1 MDKIDKIYI
10 INLKDR
16 IDRWNDSLVQLNKY
30 NIGNYERFDAI
41 RPDLKKID
49 PIHYKK
55 NNLKINEKYIIGALG
70 CKLSHIEI
78 IKNAKKKNY
87 KQILILEDDFLF
99 CENFIEKYN
108 KIYSNIQKGEINID
122 MMYLGFSIVRKNPFI
137 DTLID
142 NFKKVTNVHTT
153 HAYII
158 NNNFYDTIIKELE
171 NCYCEIDVCYA
182 NCQKKYN
189 IYGIYPSLI
198 SQRIS
203 FSDITQRNADYSNV
217 IKLYK

>member
-1 MDKIDKIYI
+1 M
-10 INLKDR
+10 
-16 IDRWNDSLVQLNKY
+16 Q
-30 NIGNYERFDAI
+30 
-41 RPDLKKID
+41 
-49 PIHYKK
+49 
-55 NNLKINEKYIIGALG
+55 
-70 CKLSHIEI
+70 
-78 IKNAKKKNY
+78 KKKNY

>member
-30 NIGNYERFDAI
+30 NIENYERFDAI

-217 IKLYK
+217 IKF